1 MSSEQLQR
9 VLGPKVQGTI
19 NLHEATLGSPLDFFV
34 MTSSVATMIA
44 PATQASY
51 CAANSFQDAFARHR
65 LSRGLPAQSIAFG
78 LILEVG
84 LATRLPEIRKSLARN
99 GLYGTGEL
107 GFLRLLEAAFVPQ
120 TIGDQWRSDP
130 LAQAHLLTGLE
141 ASKLVAVNDRN
152 YHWHSD
158 ARVGPVLQAIE
169 DLLHSQFNK
178 TVGTTVLD
186 KLSDAPPGEMRKL
199 VMQAIIENLA
209 KLLFM
214 PVDEIDA
221 TRAVSNY
228 GMDSM
233 IAAEL
238 RNWLV
243 KVFETDIP
251 FLELLDPGMKIEM
264 LADRIVDGRKQES
277 QG

>member
-1 MSSEQLQR
+1 MTTEQLQR
-9 VLGPKVQGTI
+9 VLRPKVQGTV
-19 NLHEATLGSPLDFFV
+19 NLHEATLDCPLDFFT
-34 MTSSVATMIA
+34 MTSSVVTMIA

-65 LSRGLPAQSIAFG
+65 LSLGLPAQSIAFG

-107 GFLRLLEAAFVPQ
+107 GFLQLLEAAFVPQ
-120 TIGDQWRSDP
+120 CVGDEWRKDP

-141 ASKLVAVNDRN
+141 ASKLVAMTDKD

-158 ARVGPVLQAIE
+158 ARVSPVLQAIE
-169 DLLHSQFNK
+169 DLSHSQTK
-178 TVGTTVLD
+178 KAARTTVLD
-186 KLSDAPPGEMRKL
+186 TLSSAPPGQIRTL

-209 KLLFM
+209 KLLFI
-214 PVDEIDA
+214 PVDEIDT
-221 TRAVSNY
+221 TRAVSTY

-243 KVFETDIP
+243 KVFEIDVP
-251 FLELLDPGMKIEM
+251 FLELLDPGMKIET
-264 LADRIVDGRKQES
+264 LADRIVAGRKP
-277 QG
+277 GA